1 MARGNDGKVT
11 PDMIRAITA
20 VAQCAANAMN

>member
-1 MARGNDGKVT
+1 MARGKDGKVT

-20 VAQCAANAMN
+20 VAQCATNAMD